1 MMKSILCAFV
11 VAGSLCLAG
20 TSDAQDLAVSKMA
33 LMTFE
38 GDMMVQAPPAA
49 VWSAL
54 TDADKVQSWCPLW
67 KDAKMTKSLTAVGQ
81 TLDFMDDYGNAGKS
95 VVIYLDPGKEL
106 RLAHVPD
113 NGSYVCQAVIRLT
126 PDGTGTKVHFSE
138 QYSDA
143 PDAPLDKDTAA
154 QSKVEMEGYLKAFK
168 DLAEKSAMKG
178 KAK

>member
-1 MMKSILCAFV
+1 MKTTLCAIV
-11 VAGSLCLAG
+11 VAGTLCLAVAG
-20 TSDAQDLAVSKMA
+20 DAQDLAVSKMA

-38 GDMMVQAPPAA
+38 GDMMVQAPPAV
-49 VWSAL
+49 VWSTL

-67 KDAKMTKSLTAVGQ
+67 KNAKMAKALTAVGQ
-81 TLDFMDDYGNAGKS
+81 SLDYMDEYGNAGKS

-113 NGSYVCQAVIRLT
+113 NGSYVCQAVIQLT
-126 PDGTGTKVHFSE
+126 ADGAGTQVHFSE

-143 PDAPLDKDTAA
+143 IEAPLDKDTAV
-154 QSKVEMEGYLKAFK
+154 QSKLEMETYLKAFK
-168 DLAEKSAMKG
+168 DLAEKSTMKG